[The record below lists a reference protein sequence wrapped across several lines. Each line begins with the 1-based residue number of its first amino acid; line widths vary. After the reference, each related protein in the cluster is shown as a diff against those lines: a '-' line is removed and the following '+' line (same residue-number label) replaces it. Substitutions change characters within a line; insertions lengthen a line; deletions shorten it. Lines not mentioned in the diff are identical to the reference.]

1 MALGLS
7 FAEASPAVTVI
18 GFAIADRARAA
29 DSSAEACETIGGT
42 FTTDPAMG
50 SRSFSNASTSCAEVA
65 STSSARPFLPGL
77 SSAVMSLM
85 VMLGSVAGRSMA
97 SDIPETWLVSACS
110 STTTTGST
118 SLCPS
123 RSATMTKG
131 LNVRPVAL
139 ATVAFASN
147 ERPASLGFT
156 TNSLP
161 TASTLIGRRD
171 SLPRVASRVATAS
184 AVLIPPIDT
193 PLTTVPC
200 LTPPPESTMRA
211 T

>member
-1 MALGLS
+1 
-7 FAEASPAVTVI
+7 
-18 GFAIADRARAA
+18 
-29 DSSAEACETIGGT
+29 
-42 FTTDPAMG
+42 
-50 SRSFSNASTSCAEVA
+50 
-65 STSSARPFLPGL
+65 
-77 SSAVMSLM
+77 
-85 VMLGSVAGRSMA
+85 
-97 SDIPETWLVSACS
+97 
-110 STTTTGST
+110 
-118 SLCPS
+118 
-123 RSATMTKG
+123 MTKG

-139 ATVAFASN
+139 ATVAFESK